1 MFRFLSKRFGRSFRR
16 RTKSATIGRGATP
29 NTTTDDNDQSTIYVN
44 PDGFTGNFSQKN
56 YIHCKIILLE
66 GSNLTAYVH
75 KKAKGEELFNS
86 VINHL
91 DLKTE
96 FDYFG
101 LQYTDTTSVQH
112 WLDLTKLVKKQI
124 TIGPPYTFHMKVK
137 FYSSDP
143 SGLKDEY
150 VRYLFFRQLKQD
162 LVTGKLPCDKPTTAK
177 LAALS
182 LQSEFGDYESDC
194 HDIGFVSE
202 FRFVPEQDESLE
214 EMTLEEW
221 KKLKPKPVGGTSM
234 SDRVSMTSTTSMNPA
249 NAEKAFLNKAKW
261 IEMYGVDMHTVLG
274 KDGNEY
280 SLGLTPTGILVF
292 EGTTKIG
299 LFCWPKILNLEF
311 KGKKLI
317 LVVVEDD
324 DIGREQEH
332 TFVFRMPTVKLCKHL
347 WKCAIEHHAFFRL
360 KSTQIAV
367 PVNQRKALM
376 RMGSR
381 FRFSGRTEFQATLQ
395 QTKVKE
401 PDRKFERKPSQRYT
415 SRKRIAYKETKE
427 KKEKSHSGHDSK
439 SNSSSHTH
447 NSSHTESRSKHNSEI
462 KSKNSLNSSEGKNKT
477 SNNSEEKKKTSQHHS
492 EGKSRSHSESRNRN
506 TESKSKHQ
514 KKEEQTNILATF
526 DLTKTSDFEA
536 SSRGELSSSKGC
548 LTVPLVDDEDF
559 EDDDK
564 IVTIEVNNKKDSGEN
579 ISKEK
584 KQSTEEVIKAKE
596 NIKVESEII
605 PAMANIK
612 LSSEIKKSTDIE
624 KRVKRV
630 PNNSRTNTKLKTM
643 SQNRRSINKEAKS
656 VRQPSPPVLVD
667 LSDHRSQESLVDF
680 LRDIPSKTTNPF
692 LIDIDDNIEPIDGNE
707 AADSHAT
714 LDDDINSSE
723 SINGKDERRG
733 ETNGNNKA
741 KTIIDITPILIKDV
755 GSKKVDNL
763 KNHVNNLTTTNTT
776 TSTTIAM
783 DEDNDES
790 DTMNED
796 DEPLI
801 TETSFA
807 TIIPVTKSITLPKVG
822 STSPPTTP
830 PSNYHQSP
838 NQLIDKIDKEGRRKI
853 TNLPKRSN
861 TTISKTSIIS
871 TEL

>member
-1 MFRFLSKRFGRSFRR
+1 MFRYLSKRFR
-16 RTKSATIGRGATP
+16 RTRNKFIRVGRRGFP
-29 NTTTDDNDQSTIYVN
+29 EKDENDQPIIIVN
-44 PDGFTGNFSQKN
+44 PENYSGQFSRKN
-56 YIHCKIILLE
+56 YIYCKIMLLDE
-66 GSNLTAYVH
+66 TNLTAYVH
-75 KKAKGEELFNS
+75 RQAKGQEFFQS
-86 VINHL
+86 IANHL

-221 KKLKPKPVGGTSM
+221 KKLKPKPIENETM
-234 SDRVSMTSTTSMNPA
+234 SDTISMTSTTSMNPA
-249 NAEKAFLNKAKW
+249 NAERAFLNKAKW
-261 IEMYGVDMHTVLG
+261 IEMYGVDMHTVIG
-274 KDGNEY
+274 RDGNEY
-280 SLGLTPTGILVF
+280 SLGLTPSGILVF
-292 EGTTKIG
+292 EGTVKMG
-299 LFCWPKILNLEF
+299 LFFWPKIMNLEF
-311 KGKKLI
+311 KGKKLF

-324 DIGREQEH
+324 ERGREQEH
-332 TFVFRMPTVKLCKHL
+332 TFVFRMPTVKLSKHL
-347 WKCAIEHHAFFRL
+347 WKCAIEYHAFFRL
-360 KSTQIAV
+360 KSTQIAG

-381 FRFSGRTEFQATLQ
+381 FRFSGRTEFQATQ
-395 QTKVKE
+395 SKIKAKE

-415 SRKRIAYKETKE
+415 SRRRVNLSEGTEYVEHLKDKESQSTKR
-427 KKEKSHSGHDSK
+427 
-439 SNSSSHTH
+439 
-447 NSSHTESRSKHNSEI
+447 NSENTRHN
-462 KSKNSLNSSEGKNKT
+462 KRNS
-477 SNNSEEKKKTSQHHS
+477 
-492 EGKSRSHSESRNRN
+492 R
-506 TESKSKHQ
+506 
-514 KKEEQTNILATF
+514 TNILATF
-526 DLTKTSDFEA
+526 DLTKNDDNNPERKRTDSPGEFAKSTEKKTKTTNKQTSSNEY
-536 SSRGELSSSKGC
+536 
-548 LTVPLVDDEDF
+548 LTIPLVDDEDF
-559 EDDDK
+559 EDDEE

-624 KRVKRV
+624 KRV
-630 PNNSRTNTKLKTM
+630 PNNSPIDDNLDPIYE
-643 SQNRRSINKEAKS
+643 NI
-656 VRQPSPPVLVD
+656 QPPPLELFDYDFVD
-667 LSDHRSQESLVDF
+667 LL
-680 LRDIPSKTTNPF
+680 LDIPSITTNPF

-838 NQLIDKIDKEGRRKI
+838 NQLIDKIDKEGRRKNHN
-853 TNLPKRSN
+853 NLPKRSN
-861 TTISKTSIIS
+861 TTISKTRIIS
-871 TEL
+871 TDL